1 MMTSKG
7 TRAMTTKNRTLASI
21 TILVAISGLASA
33 RAAGSHTR
41 DWPAVTSRSDQQL
54 RHAFNAS
61 YPAMATQTVDNNKHR
76 YHGGPKSND

>member
-1 MMTSKG
+1 MMT
-7 TRAMTTKNRTLASI
+7 KNLAFTASI

-33 RAAGSHTR
+33 GAAESYTR
-41 DWPAVTSRSDQQL
+41 DWPAATGRSDQQQ

-61 YPAMATQTVDNNKHR
+61 YPATQTVETHAHR

>member
-1 MMTSKG
+1 MMT
-7 TRAMTTKNRTLASI
+7 KNLAFTASI

-33 RAAGSHTR
+33 GAAESYTR
-41 DWPAVTSRSDQQL
+41 DWPAATGRLDQQL

-61 YPAMATQTVDNNKHR
+61 YPATQTVETHAHR